1 MMKSFPLHKRVM
13 MDEPI
18 RLLMI
23 GAGKMGRAHTA
34 AFKTMRDAGVMLTF
48 GSDWPGTNASWY
60 TAGPMKVI

>member
-23 GAGKMGRAHTA
+23 GAGKMGRDHTA
-34 AFKTMRDAGVMLTF
+34 AFKTISGVDIVGIVS
-48 GSDWPGTNASWY
+48 GSGDRA
-60 TAGPMKVI
+60 K